1 MKTRT
6 KTASKL
12 AESLQLLQLDGLRTS
27 AKWFPEPQLCFADGR
42 TCTDPKVGIPLY
54 GPRSLNTTRHKHE
67 IHVGFIG
74 TGEAVEHAMAF
85 LTTCSDGID
94 GDDDHSPFPGFRADR
109 GFRSDLK
116 FNDQIVEKITQHE
129 REELLHVTN
138 GRERFERTM
147 GLLDSKMNVLTRRD
161 HPLDFVF
168 LVLPQDLYLKC
179 RTANYRVKGVDIN
192 RNLRRAFKAMSMTY
206 LKPTQ
211 ILLETTTGLTE
222 SRPKLDHQSVIAW
235 NLFCGLYF
243 KNEGLPWGPVG
254 LPPSS
259 CHVGISFYRP
269 HGESSTLR
277 ASVVQAFDENGD
289 GLVLRGPEFHWDD
302 RKDGRSPHLS
312 DEMAAGLMQQVLRQY
327 ERERDHPPVRVIVHK
342 VSGYE
347 EAEKRGFQSALSKVR
362 QYDLLAVH
370 PVSTTRLVRAG
381 KRPPL
386 RGTSFQF
393 GDQRFLYTTGYV
405 PDLGR
410 YPHGHVPSPLLIT
423 DHVGDTHTDRL
434 QQEILTLT
442 KMNWNSANMHGLWPI
457 TLRFS
462 RLVSDVLREVPEG
475 QLPNPKFKYYM

>member
-1 MKTRT
+1 MKMRT
-6 KTASKL
+6 TPKPV
-12 AESLQLLQLDGLRTS
+12 ESIQPLRLDGLRKN
-27 AKWFPEPQLCFADGR
+27 AKWFPEPQLCFGDGR

-54 GPRSLNTTRHKHE
+54 GPRSLKTTRHKRE

-74 TGEAVEHAMAF
+74 TGEAVDHAIAF
-85 LTTCSDGID
+85 LTKCSEGID

-109 GFRSDLK
+109 GFQSDLK

-129 REELLHVTN
+129 RQELLGVTN
-138 GRERFERTM
+138 GRDRFERTL
-147 GLLDSKMNVLTRRD
+147 GLLNAKMDVLTRRD

-192 RNLRRAFKAMSMTY
+192 RNLRRAFKAMAMTY

-211 ILLETTTGLTE
+211 ILLETTTGLAETN
-222 SRPKLDHQSVIAW
+222 RKLDHQSIIAW
-235 NLFCGLYF
+235 NLFCGMYF
-243 KNEGLPWGPVG
+243 KIEGLPWGPVG

-269 HGESSTLR
+269 HGESSTMR

-289 GLVLRGPEFHWDD
+289 GLVLRGPEFHWDE

-312 DEMAAGLMQQVLRQY
+312 EEMAGELMKQVLWRYQQ
-327 ERERDHPPVRVIVHK
+327 ERNHLPARVVVHK
-342 VSGYE
+342 VSEYD
-347 EAEKRGFQSALSKVR
+347 EAEQTGFQAALAKVK
-362 QYDLLAVH
+362 QFDLLAVH
-370 PVSTTRLVRAG
+370 PVSSTRLIRAG
-381 KRPPL
+381 TRPAL
-386 RGTSFQF
+386 RGTSFQI
-393 GDQRFLYTTGYV
+393 GDQHFLYTTGYI
-405 PDLGR
+405 PELGR

-462 RLVSDVLREVPEG
+462 RLVSDVLREVPQG
-475 QLPNPKFKYYM
+475 QDPNPKYKYYM